1 MLKFRLEQRA
11 EGPEEVVIRYK
22 KMNADVR
29 SLVDFLEGQDMKLA
43 GRDDSGLKL
52 LPPEEIYYFEYV
64 DDKVF
69 AYTRS
74 RLYQVDQ
81 TLGELE
87 QLLGARSFFRCSK
100 SLIVNVQKIRQ
111 LKSMMGS
118 RIDVQLDNDEHIVIS
133 RHYAGAF
140 REMLKGGFHGKI

>member
-11 EGPEEVVIRYK
+11 DGPEEVVIRYRE
-22 KMNADVR
+22 MNADVR
-29 SLVDFLEGQDMKLA
+29 GLVDFLEGQDMKLA

-64 DDKVF
+64 DEKVF

-87 QLLGARSFFRCSK
+87 QLLGTRSFFRCSK
-100 SLIVNVQKIRQ
+100 SLIVNVQKIR
-111 LKSMMGS
+111 LLNSMMGS

>member
-1 MLKFRLEQRA
+1 MLKFHLEQRA
-11 EGPEEVVIRYK
+11 DGPEEVVIRYRE
-22 KMNADVR
+22 MNADVR
-29 SLVDFLEGQDMKLA
+29 GLVDFLERQDLKLA

>member
-1 MLKFRLEQRA
+1 MLKFRLEQR
-11 EGPEEVVIRYK
+11 EDGPEEVVIRYRE
-22 KMNADVR
+22 MNADVQG
-29 SLVDFLEGQDMKLA
+29 LVDFLEGQDMKLA
-43 GRDDSGLKL
+43 GRDDSGLML

-64 DDKVF
+64 NEKVF

-74 RLYQVDQ
+74 RLYQVDR

-111 LKSMMGS
+111 LQSMMGS